1 MRTVIVLTFLL
12 GSPVFPADKR
22 PGAPDDSPTRWKVH
36 DHSRPQPRIVTPGAP
51 FTQETPGRPPS
62 DAIVLFDGK
71 DLSNWEGA
79 DNKPARWKVVN
90 GALEVAP
97 GTGDI
102 HTAQAF
108 GDCQLHVEWNEPNPP
123 HGTDQ
128 ARGNS
133 GVYLMSKYELQ
144 VLDSY
149 QNKTYPDGQA
159 GAVYGQFPPLVNAS
173 LPPGEWQRYEIIFHG
188 PRFDASGKLV
198 RPARMT
204 VLQNGVLVEDNVTL
218 TGPTAYG
225 ARPPYSPH
233 PVKLPLL
240 LQDHDQP
247 VRFRNIWI
255 RELND

>member
-1 MRTVIVLTFLL
+1 MRTVIIFTVLIV
-12 GSPVFPADKR
+12 SPAHAADD
-22 PGAPDDSPTRWKVH
+22 GLTRWKIH
-36 DHSRPQPRIVTPGAP
+36 DYSRPQPRVVTPGTP
-51 FTQETPGRPPS
+51 STQEKAGRPPS

-71 DLSNWEGA
+71 DLSKWESA
-79 DNKPARWKVVN
+79 DGKPARWKVVN
-90 GALEVAP
+90 GVMEVAP

-108 GDCQLHVEWNEPNPP
+108 GDCQLHVEWAEPNPP
-123 HGTDQ
+123 HDNDQ

-173 LPPGEWQRYEIIFHG
+173 LPPGEWQSYEIIFHG
-188 PRFDASGKLV
+188 PRFTADGKLLH
-198 RPARMT
+198 PARMT
-204 VLQNGVLVEDNVTL
+204 VIQNGMLVQDNVTL
-218 TGPTAYG
+218 TGPTAYH
-225 ARPPYSPH
+225 ARPPYAPH
-233 PVKLPLL
+233 PEKLPLL

-255 RELND
+255 RETDE